1 MGYPWTGNS
10 LEAVAFDMDGTLLNS
25 GIFGVRAIELAFE
38 ELIAD
43 GVLPGVEA
51 VPGADAIRGQI
62 GKPPIEFYAGLI
74 PDNLAHRAR
83 DLHERA
89 SHHERSLLRNGSGRM
104 FDGARELLVGLRERG
119 LKLLL
124 VSNCDTGYM
133 DSVVETF
140 ALDDVL
146 HFRAAA
152 GRSADVNKTGELK
165 RGLETVGAKT
175 GIMVGDRF
183 HDHDAARANGL
194 WFVGCT
200 YGYGGRNELAGADAL
215 IDDIREL
222 TNLLA

>member
-1 MGYPWTGNS
+1 MPYPWTGKP
-10 LEAVAFDMDGTLLNS
+10 LDAVAFDMDGTLLNS

-38 ELIAD
+38 ELISE

-74 PDNLAHRAR
+74 PIELAYRAR

-89 SHHERSLLRNGSGRM
+89 SYHERRLLGDGTGRM
-104 FDGARELLVGLRERG
+104 FEGARELLDSLRDRG

-133 DSVVETF
+133 DSVAEAF

-152 GRSADVNKTGELK
+152 GRSADVNKTGELR
-165 RGLETVGAKT
+165 RGLQTVGAKT

-183 HDHDAARANGL
+183 HDEEAARDNGL

-200 YGYGGRNELAGADAL
+200 YGYGARHELESADAL
-215 IDDIREL
+215 IHDIREL
-222 TNLLA
+222 AALL

>member
-1 MGYPWTGNS
+1 MGYPWTRKS

-62 GKPPIEFYAGLI
+62 GKPPIEFYSGLI
-74 PDNLAHRAR
+74 PDDLAHRAR

-89 SHHERSLLRNGSGRM
+89 SHHERRLLSDGSGKM
-104 FDGARELLVGLRERG
+104 FDGARELLVALREHG

-152 GRSADVNKTGELK
+152 GRSAEVNKTGELK

-183 HDHDAARANGL
+183 HDEEAARANGL

-200 YGYGGRNELAGADAL
+200 YGYGARHELESADAL
-215 IDDIREL
+215 IDDIRQLGEL
-222 TNLLA
+222 L